1 MHCVKT
7 STSHHEF
14 ALRLAAASIVLAG
27 LLAAPVRAQQSQQS
41 PPAASPQIEAD
52 VSRVPPPRYSSSEII
67 DAGHHFFSGIS
78 KGLASIVEKAA
89 DQWGQPNGYILGEEA
104 GGAFVGGLRYGE
116 GTLYTKD
123 AGDLRVF
130 WQGPTIG
137 VDVGA
142 DGARTMMLVYNLP
155 RTDAIYEQ
163 FNGITGA
170 AYFIAGLG
178 MTALTSVDEK
188 LVVVPIRSGLGL
200 RLGYNV
206 GYLKFASAPTW
217 NPF

>member
-1 MHCVKT
+1 MRWVKIL
-7 STSHHEF
+7 TSHYEF
-14 ALRLAAASIVLAG
+14 ALRLAAAAMLLAG
-27 LLAAPVRAQQSQQS
+27 LGVATARAQQAPPDGS
-41 PPAASPQIEAD
+41 PKLEAD
-52 VSRVPPPRYSSSEII
+52 VSRVPSQRYSSDEII

-78 KGLASIVEKAA
+78 KGLASIVEKAVN
-89 DQWGQPNGYILGEEA
+89 QWGQPNGYILGEEA
-104 GGAFVGGLRYGE
+104 GGAFVGGLRYGD

-163 FNGITGA
+163 FNGIAGA
-170 AYFIAGLG
+170 AYFVAGLG
-178 MTALTSVDEK
+178 MTALTSPDENV
-188 LVVVPIRSGLGL
+188 VVVPIRSGLGL

-206 GYLKFASAPTW
+206 GYLKFTSAPTW